1 MSNFIRGTVTFLG
14 MFAVLAGFLSLNA
27 AFYAGLL

>member
-1 MSNFIRGTVTFLG
+1 MANFIRGTLTLLG
-14 MFAVLAGFLSLNA
+14 MMSFLTAFLSLNA